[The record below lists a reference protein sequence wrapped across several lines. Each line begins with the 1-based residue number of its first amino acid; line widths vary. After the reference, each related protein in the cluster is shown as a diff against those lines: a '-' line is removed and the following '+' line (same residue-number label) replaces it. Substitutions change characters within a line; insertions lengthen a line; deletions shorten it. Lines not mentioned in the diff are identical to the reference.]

1 MPNRMTTSEREDFLS
16 EVQVGVVGIEEKN
29 RSPRI
34 VPLWYSFDPNIG
46 VTIIVKET
54 SKKLTLLKLAMR
66 FSICVQK
73 ATLPYKHVSVQG
85 PIVDVRPCNDLV
97 DLPKMVYR
105 YMGDV
110 AGAKYLNE
118 RPPEKSVVLVMEP
131 EKWITADYT

>member
-1 MPNRMTTSEREDFLS
+1 MTTSEREDFLS